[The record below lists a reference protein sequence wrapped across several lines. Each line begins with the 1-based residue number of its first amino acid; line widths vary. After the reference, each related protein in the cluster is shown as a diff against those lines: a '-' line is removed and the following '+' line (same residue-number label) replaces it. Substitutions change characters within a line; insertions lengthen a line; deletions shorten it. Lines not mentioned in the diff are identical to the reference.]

1 MLATKS
7 KPFAEVGQL
16 LSRDEKIFIIGCSE
30 CATTSRTGGEPE
42 VLAMK
47 ERLEKEG
54 KTVTGWVIIAP
65 CISAQVIRVFAQKR
79 GEISAADGILVMAC
93 GSGVQ
98 CVRENE
104 RLGKR
109 VHPALDTIFSA
120 IVDRTGNIEERC
132 SACGECVL
140 GRSGVICPLTR
151 CPKGLL
157 NGPCGGTNHG
167 KCEVDKEKDCAW
179 TLIYQ
184 ELNKLGDLS
193 FMREIQPPKN
203 YQVMT
208 RPHRI
213 GLEPPK
219 GGAVKK

>member
-7 KPFAEVGQL
+7 KPIEEILQS
-16 LSRDEKIFIIGCSE
+16 LSRDGKIFIIGCDE
-30 CATTSRTGGEPE
+30 CSTVCRTGGEPE

-54 KTVTGWVIIAP
+54 KMVTGWIVITP
-65 CISAQVIRVFAQKR
+65 CISAQVIRAFAQRQK
-79 GEISAADGILVMAC
+79 EIAAADAILVMAC

-104 RLGKR
+104 RRGKR
-109 VHPALDTIFSA
+109 VHPASDTVFSA
-120 IVDRTGNIEERC
+120 LVDRTGVLEERC
-132 SACGECVL
+132 SACGECL
-140 GRSGVICPLTR
+140 LDRTGVICPLTR

-167 KCEVDKEKDCAW
+167 KCEVDKERDCAW

-184 ELNKLGDLS
+184 ELSKLGDLS
-193 FMREIQPPKN
+193 FMQETQPPKN
-203 YQVMT
+203 YRVMT

-213 GLEPPK
+213 VLETGK
-219 GGAVKK
+219 KEGAA